1 MDGSISLY
9 SLINPKIASESM
21 DWFER
26 VSEKK
31 GEVNLT
37 PICMCYNF
45 PRFAEEMCFWCPLD
59 C

>member
-9 SLINPKIASESM
+9 SLINPQIASESM

-26 VSEKK
+26 VSEEK
-31 GEVNLT
+31 GKVILT

-45 PRFAEEMCFWCPLD
+45 PSLQEQCVFGVI
-59 C
+59 